1 MSSNQLLYD
10 NQQISR
16 MSRDAMLNAM
26 LNNCHVLSE
35 DLTDVTQFYSSFS
48 NCHPIPGYLAYVT
61 QCHACFLAAVIQ
73 HREISLMERSVI
85 HIYTAI
91 TQYHRFLLLSRS
103 VTLLSTF
110 PSLSSLL
117 LTMGKDFGD
126 CFKEIKIV
134 FQVISIKTS

>member
-1 MSSNQLLYD
+1 MSSNQLLHD
-10 NQQISR
+10 NPQISR
-16 MSRDAMLNAM
+16 MSRDTMLNAM
-26 LNNCHVLSE
+26 LNSCHVMSE

-48 NCHPIPGYLAYVT
+48 NCHPIPG
-61 QCHACFLAAVIQ
+61 CHAMSCMFFSSC
-73 HREISLMERSVI
+73 HPTSSLMARSVI
-85 HIYTAI
+85 HIHTAI
-91 TQYHRFLLLSRS
+91 TQYHKFLLLSRI

-117 LTMGKDFGD
+117 LTMGKDFVD

>member
-1 MSSNQLLYD
+1 MSSNPLLHD

-16 MSRDAMLNAM
+16 MSRDTMLNAM
-26 LNNCHVLSE
+26 LNSCHVMSE

-48 NCHPIPGYLAYVT
+48 NCHPIPGCLTYVT
-61 QCHACFLAAVIQ
+61 QCHACFFSSC
-73 HREISLMERSVI
+73 HPTSSLMARSVI
-85 HIYTAI
+85 HIHTAI
-91 TQYHRFLLLSRS
+91 TQYHKFLLLSRS